1 LVAGQLAGRFGKSF
15 HGPTGQWAKGFKL
28 LISKNV
34 IKKFSWKTFQV
45 RNAKSGTFEMEAG
58 QTITLTALS
67 THLLVGLS
75 RAMILFIVSSGLS
88 FVLGV
93 LRVPNVAH
101 GSLYMIGA
109 FAAHSIA
116 GALGGG
122 SFGFWSALILA
133 PLVVAAVSFI
143 AERSLFCHLYEREH
157 LMLLLFTFALMLI
170 LGDLT
175 KLIWGADYRSIMA
188 PKILQGSVSII
199 ATPFPKYN
207 LFLLGIG
214 PIVAIGLWLFSNKT
228 KIGKIARAA
237 AVDREMVGAIGINV
251 SWVFAFAFVLGC
263 FLAGLAGA
271 LVSPTISV
279 TIGMDHNIIIET
291 FLIVTIG
298 GLGNMWGAMVGSL
311 IFGVTQS
318 FGVLFWPQ
326 FAIVFPYLAV
336 VIVLTLKPTAC

>member
-1 LVAGQLAGRFGKSF
+1 
-15 HGPTGQWAKGFKL
+15 
-28 LISKNV
+28 
-34 IKKFSWKTFQV
+34 
-45 RNAKSGTFEMEAG
+45 MEAG
-58 QTITLTALS
+58 QSITTAVLS
-67 THLLVGLS
+67 SHLLVGLS

-93 LRVPNVAH
+93 LRVPNIAH

-109 FAAHSIA
+109 FVAFSISSA
-116 GALGGG
+116 FGGG
-122 SFGFWSALILA
+122 SLGFWLALVLS
-133 PLVVAAVSFI
+133 PFVVALVSLI
-143 AERSLFCHLYEREH
+143 AERTLFCHLYEREH

-175 KLIWGADYRSIMA
+175 KMIWGADYRSIMA
-188 PKILQGSVSII
+188 PPFLQGSVSIFDS
-199 ATPFPKYN
+199 PFPKYN
-207 LFLLGIG
+207 LFLLIIG

-228 KIGKIARAA
+228 KVGKIARAA

-263 FLAGLAGA
+263 VLAGLGGA

-279 TIGMDHNIIIET
+279 TLGMDHDIIIEA

-318 FGVLFWPQ
+318 FGILLWPQ
-326 FAIVFPYLAV
+326 FAIVFPYVAV
-336 VIVLTLKPTAC
+336 VIVLTFKPTGMLKSVW

>member
-1 LVAGQLAGRFGKSF
+1 
-15 HGPTGQWAKGFKL
+15 
-28 LISKNV
+28 
-34 IKKFSWKTFQV
+34 
-45 RNAKSGTFEMEAG
+45 MEAG
-58 QTITLTALS
+58 QNITAAVLS
-67 THLLVGLS
+67 SHLLVGLS
-75 RAMILFIVSSGLS
+75 RAMILFIVTSGLS

-109 FAAHSIA
+109 FAAFSISS
-116 GALGGG
+116 ALGGG
-122 SFGFWSALILA
+122 SLGFWLALVLS
-133 PLVVAAVSFI
+133 PLVVALVSLI

-175 KLIWGADYRSIMA
+175 KMVWGADYRSIMA
-188 PKILQGSVSII
+188 PPFLQGSVSIFNS
-199 ATPFPKYN
+199 PFPKYN
-207 LFLLGIG
+207 LFLLIIG
-214 PIVAIGLWLFSNKT
+214 PIVAIGLWLFSSKT
-228 KIGKIARAA
+228 KFGKIARAA

-263 FLAGLAGA
+263 FLAGLGGA

-279 TIGMDHNIIIET
+279 TLGMDHDIIIEA

-311 IFGVTQS
+311 IFGITQS
-318 FGVLFWPQ
+318 FGILLWPQ
-326 FAIVFPYLAV
+326 FAIVFPYVAV
-336 VIVLTLKPTAC
+336 VIVLTLKPTGMLKSVW